1 MNLLLVWP
9 EIPLTYWGA
18 QYSIRLLGKRAVMP
32 PLALLTVAAMCPS
45 DWKMRLVDLN
55 IEKLEDSD
63 IAWADLVMISGM
75 IVQHESIQEVLTR
88 CEKAGVK
95 TALGGP
101 DATSS
106 PEKFA
111 KATYLI
117 LDEGEITLPQF
128 LRDLSAGKPQRTYTA
143 CGEKP
148 DVTATPVPRFDL
160 LNLEAY
166 THMCIQFSR
175 GCPFACE
182 FCDITTLYGK
192 KPRTKLPEQITAELQ
207 AIYNTGFRGEIFL
220 VDDNFIGNKKNVK
233 AMLPAL
239 ISWQEKH
246 GFPFWLY
253 TEASLNLS
261 DDDELLDLM
270 CKAGFHAVFVGIESP
285 SMESL
290 RETQKYQNTNGDLLS
305 KVHHIQKF
313 GIEVMAGFI
322 LGFDSDKEDIFE
334 RQIEFIT
341 RARIPMAMV
350 GALNAMPATQLWQR
364 LKAEG
369 RLKEDF
375 TGDNLA
381 VPNFHTT
388 LPTLTLVTGYKH
400 VLSTLYSPE
409 GFFSRLKS
417 LVAAMKGSQNKTQGR
432 LKLDGSLYWG
442 KRLIPALVRLWLVD
456 PLGKDYW
463 NFMTWIWLN
472 HPDKWMYALSR
483 AIAGYHFIRYTAEVM
498 VPRLETVERDLSTNP
513 VQEEFAHSLKAS

>member
-18 QYSIRLLGKRAVMP
+18 QYAIKLLGKKAVMP
-32 PLALLTVAAMCPS
+32 PLALLTVAALCPS
-45 DWKMRLVDLN
+45 EWNIRLVDLN
-55 IEKLEDSD
+55 IEKLEDRD
-63 IAWADLVMISGM
+63 ITWADLVMVSGM
-75 IVQHESIQEVLTR
+75 IVQHDSIQEVLTR
-88 CEKAGVK
+88 CQKAGVK

-106 PEKFA
+106 PEKFD

-117 LDEGEITLPQF
+117 LEEGEISLPPF
-128 LRDLSAGKPQRTYTA
+128 LQDLQAGTPQRSYTA
-143 CGEKP
+143 NGEKP
-148 DVTATPVPRFDL
+148 DVTTTPVPRFDL
-160 LNLEAY
+160 LNIDAY
-166 THMCIQFSR
+166 THMCLQFSR

-192 KPRTKLPEQITAELQ
+192 KPRTKLPHQVTSELQ
-207 AIYNTGFRGEIFL
+207 AIYDTGFRGEVFL

-233 AMLPAL
+233 EMLPHL
-239 ISWQEKH
+239 IAWQQEH

-261 DDDELLDLM
+261 DDDELLELM
-270 CKAGFHAVFVGIESP
+270 CKAGFHSVFVGIESP

-290 RETQKYQNTNGDLLS
+290 RETQKYQNTNGDLLT
-305 KVHHIQKF
+305 KVHHIQEF

-381 VPNFHTT
+381 VPNFHTK

-400 VLSTLYSPE
+400 VLSSLYSSE
-409 GFFSRLKS
+409 SFFLRLKS
-417 LVAAMKGSQNKTQGR
+417 LVAGMKAAQNKTLGR

-442 KRLIPALVRLWLVD
+442 KRLLPALVRLWLAD

-463 NFMTWIWLN
+463 DFMTWVWAN
-472 HPDKWMYALSR
+472 HPDKWMYALTR
-483 AIAGYHFIRYTAEVM
+483 AIAGYHFIRYTADVM
-498 VPRLETVERDLSTNP
+498 VPRLETVERELRAMEKQEGHSPALS
-513 VQEEFAHSLKAS
+513 AS